1 MLSAKSKEAE
11 PSPSRN
17 NPPPSH
23 ESIFFTTTQMGVT
36 YLGAG
41 AKAEAEAMAARARTI
56 LYMVTVG
63 LLVV

>member
-1 MLSAKSKEAE
+1 
-11 PSPSRN
+11 
-17 NPPPSH
+17 
-23 ESIFFTTTQMGVT
+23 MGVT